1 MPDFFHGNL
10 VKPSGGI
17 TVSVFEEF
25 EILLR
30 GQIFTHEKTSKHN
43 ENAQNQAP
51 S

>member
-17 TVSVFEEF
+17 TASAFEEF
-25 EILLR
+25 DILLR
-30 GQIFTHEKTSKHN
+30 RQIFTHDKISKHN